1 MTTAKAPIEAK
12 QERPPVIAIM
22 GHIDHGKSKL
32 LDYIRQTNIV
42 DSESGGITQHT
53 SAYEVIHKNQNGEDK
68 KITFLDTPGHAAF
81 ETMRERG
88 AIICD
93 IAILIVSAEEGAKT
107 QTVEAYNSIKNSN
120 KPFIVAFSK
129 IDKPNANLERAKQS
143 LAENNILVEGYGGN
157 IPWLGIDSK
166 NGTGVSEL
174 LDLVLLVAEMEELTG
189 QMEKPAEGF
198 VLETGLDPKTGIT
211 ATVIIKD
218 GIMKTGDFIV
228 IGGVS
233 AKIKRLENFLGQQSL
248 GLAFSSPAKIYGF
261 CKMPEIGAEFID
273 TTDKKEAEEMTEKF
287 HQEKIIGKMTIG
299 ISADCDGLEKLNI
312 PLVIKTDTAGTKEAV
327 EKEISQIA
335 HDRATFKIIESG
347 IGAISENDV
356 KILSGG
362 EIPGVII
369 GFRVK
374 TERGANDLAEKFG
387 IAIETNDV
395 IYKLTEWLQAELG
408 QRAPKVTSEEMTGR
422 AKILKTFNRNK
433 DKQVIGGAVLS
444 GKISRGDQFKI
455 IRRETEIGRGKIVGL
470 QQQKNKVNVA
480 EEGVQFGAEV
490 ESKFE
495 IATSDFIE
503 AFELVTK

>member
-189 QMEKPAEGF
+189 QM
-198 VLETGLDPKTGIT
+198 
-211 ATVIIKD
+211 
-218 GIMKTGDFIV
+218 
-228 IGGVS
+228 
-233 AKIKRLENFLGQQSL
+233 
-248 GLAFSSPAKIYGF
+248 
-261 CKMPEIGAEFID
+261 
-273 TTDKKEAEEMTEKF
+273 
-287 HQEKIIGKMTIG
+287 
-299 ISADCDGLEKLNI
+299 
-312 PLVIKTDTAGTKEAV
+312 
-327 EKEISQIA
+327 
-335 HDRATFKIIESG
+335 
-347 IGAISENDV
+347 
-356 KILSGG
+356 
-362 EIPGVII
+362 
-369 GFRVK
+369 
-374 TERGANDLAEKFG
+374 
-387 IAIETNDV
+387 
-395 IYKLTEWLQAELG
+395 
-408 QRAPKVTSEEMTGR
+408 
-422 AKILKTFNRNK
+422 
-433 DKQVIGGAVLS
+433 
-444 GKISRGDQFKI
+444 
-455 IRRETEIGRGKIVGL
+455 
-470 QQQKNKVNVA
+470 
-480 EEGVQFGAEV
+480 
-490 ESKFE
+490 
-495 IATSDFIE
+495 
-503 AFELVTK
+503 